1 MIKTGLGEGE
11 GRGAARPATWVQ
23 LSRPYI
29 AGCGIGLHCFGAL
42 KKNFCMFPSPNR
54 IPCLE
59 LGILLNVCIEPKAQV
74 WGQLSLV
81 GG

>member
-1 MIKTGLGEGE
+1 MIKADLGEGE
-11 GRGAARPATWVQ
+11 GRGAARVQ
-23 LSRPYI
+23 PSRPYI
-29 AGCGIGLHCFGAL
+29 AGCGIGLHCCGAL
-42 KKNFCMFPSPNR
+42 KKNFCMFPPPNR